1 MTIWQAF
8 ILGIIQGITE
18 FLPISS
24 SGHLVIAPYL
34 FGWSLSK
41 EYVFSFD
48 VLVQMGTLL
57 AVIIYF
63 WKYLWKIVLAVFK
76 GLFNKKPFGS
86 PDAKLGWLI
95 ILGTIPAVLGGL
107 FLKDQVESAFHSVQA
122 TAIFLLITALILW
135 LSEKFSKQIKNM
147 EETSTMDAFIIGCFQ
162 VLAIFPGLS
171 RSGSTIAGGI
181 FRKLK
186 REEAAKFSFL
196 LSIPVMVGAGVMSIS
211 DLTSLP
217 NLSEFLPVLLTGF
230 ITAGIVGFSSI
241 HWLLKFLIK
250 NKLSY
255 FSIYCVLIS
264 VITLAVSFL
273 RAG

>member
-34 FGWSLSK
+34 FGWSLTK
-41 EYVFSFD
+41 EYIFSFD

-63 WKYLWKIVLAVFK
+63 WKYLWKIILAVFK
-76 GLFNKKPFGS
+76 GLIEKKPFGTT
-86 PDAKLGWLI
+86 DAKLGWLI
-95 ILGTIPAVLGGL
+95 VLGTIPAVLGGL
-107 FLKDQVESAFHSVQA
+107 FLKDQVESAFQSVRA
-122 TAIFLLITALILW
+122 TAFFLLFTALILW
-135 LSEKFSKQIKNM
+135 LSEKFAKQTKDM
-147 EETSTMDAFIIGCFQ
+147 QEVSTLDAFIIGCFQ
-162 VLAIFPGLS
+162 VLAIFPGIS
-171 RSGSTIAGGI
+171 RSGSTIAGGVL
-181 FRKLK
+181 RKLK

-217 NLSEFLPVLLTGF
+217 NLSDFLPILLVGF
-230 ITAGIVGFSSI
+230 ITAGIVGFISI
-241 HWLLKFLIK
+241 NWLLKFLNK

-255 FSIYCVLIS
+255 FSIYCVFIS
-264 VITLAVSFL
+264 VITFAVSFL
-273 RAG
+273 RA